1 MMDKVIALNNKKK
14 SEAITISLEL
24 EKRNRP
30 QLGNSL
36 PHNFGFF
43 FSFQTKLQ
51 ELFKIKFSILTLL
64 DGCTAPCTAAMDTFS
79 TEVSLGVGGIIM
91 RMGTQQQH

>member
-1 MMDKVIALNNKKK
+1 MMDKVIAHNAKKKK

-30 QLGNSL
+30 QLSNSL
-36 PHNFGFF
+36 PHSLTLFF

-64 DGCTAPCTAAMDTFS
+64 D
-79 TEVSLGVGGIIM
+79 
-91 RMGTQQQH
+91 